1 MLRAA
6 RTVGRTQVA
15 RRTGV
20 AAIALLAT
28 FAASAA
34 ISTEFSGFHHA
45 GAPSAFLTPRGE
57 IVRPRDGTPHEEM
70 KMRGFNGVMAGAA
83 LALSSSVLAQDAVQW
98 RVEDGGNGHWY
109 VRDSTVGT
117 WDQANLS
124 AIQANG
130 TLASVTHPE
139 ENSTVA
145 QLMSAN
151 LDCWIGARKLTG
163 EPWQWIDGT
172 PWTYT
177 NWCPGEPCCF
187 DNGLYVFMVF
197 GGCWDDHNQVATL
210 RRGVIEFSA

>member
-1 MLRAA
+1 MMHSSGEPTSAELSAMLRAA

-45 GAPSAFLTPRGE
+45 GAHSAFLTPRGE

-83 LALSSSVLAQDAVQW
+83 LALSSSALAQNAVQW

-109 VRDSTVGT
+109 RTIVHPSSITWEAARDACASNGGHLVTV
-117 WDQANLS
+117 
-124 AIQANG
+124 
-130 TLASVTHPE
+130 
-139 ENSTVA
+139 
-145 QLMSAN
+145 
-151 LDCWIGARKLTG
+151 TG
-163 EPWQWIDGT
+163 
-172 PWTYT
+172 
-177 NWCPGEPCCF
+177 PGESSFVRSVGSVAAAYEYFVGPW
-187 DNGLYVFMVF
+187 L
-197 GGCWDDHNQVATL
+197 GGYQDRNAPNYLEPMDGWRWVTNETW
-210 RRGVIEFSA
+210 